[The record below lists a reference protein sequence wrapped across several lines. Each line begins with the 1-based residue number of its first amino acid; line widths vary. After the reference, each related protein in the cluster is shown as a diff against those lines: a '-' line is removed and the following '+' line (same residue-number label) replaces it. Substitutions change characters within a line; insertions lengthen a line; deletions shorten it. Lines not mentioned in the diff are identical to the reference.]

1 MDFKRLRSGLAKV
14 SNEFCNFC
22 ILQATFVDFTLKK
35 LLCVNTQLEQT
46 SFIEKNVARV
56 SESLKG
62 VVAEDFFWRLRPSD
76 PLIFRK
82 LVKKPGWI
90 RPPPWRNRYTTAK
103 S

>member
-46 SFIEKNVARV
+46 SFFEKVVARV
-56 SESLKG
+56 FRESEGRGHRK
-62 VVAEDFFWRLRPSD
+62 FFLEASPLRP
-76 PLIFRK
+76 PYF
-82 LVKKPGWI
+82 P
-90 RPPPWRNRYTTAK
+90 
-103 S
+103 